1 MLWTAVDNSGTLI
14 PWDVDDMRL
23 EFGVR
28 RVCVEA
34 GFVKVWL
41 EFIVT
46 VDEPPKT
53 ETRITFIH
61 VIMASPTAADKNLL
75 VNK

>member
-1 MLWTAVDNSGTLI
+1 
-14 PWDVDDMRL
+14 MRL
-23 EFGVR
+23 ELGVR
-28 RVCVEA
+28 RACVET

-61 VIMASPTAADKNLL
+61 AITASPAAADKNLL